1 MGYIYNHNDSDIT
14 YHRLFFFLFIN
25 MPSSSSVVIT
35 DDATK
40 RDEARSLEKITDYI
54 EVHTVDVLAYDD
66 DDDDDQEIQGR
77 KSVDTKVIEQKL
89 KELKAKKVAANKAK
103 ADRYDRDGVVIM

>member
-1 MGYIYNHNDSDIT
+1 
-14 YHRLFFFLFIN
+14 
-25 MPSSSSVVIT
+25 MPSSSSVAIT

-54 EVHTVDVLAYDD
+54 E
-66 DDDDDQEIQGR
+66 EIQGR

-89 KELKAKKVAANKAK
+89 KELKARKVAANKAK
-103 ADRYDRDGVVIM
+103 ADRYD